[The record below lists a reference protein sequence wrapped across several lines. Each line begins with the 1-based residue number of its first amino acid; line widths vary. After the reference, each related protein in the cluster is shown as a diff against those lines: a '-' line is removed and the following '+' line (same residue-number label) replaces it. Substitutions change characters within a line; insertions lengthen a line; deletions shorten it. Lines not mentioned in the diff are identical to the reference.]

1 MGTLLFRNEDSGEND
16 AEAVRWLERAAEL
29 GDIGSQVKL
38 GVCYQD
44 GYNVLEQGKV
54 CFKEDMEKAVE
65 LFQNAAEQGD
75 AEGQFQL
82 ANSYRFGL
90 GVKKNVPKMLYWLR
104 LSAMQG
110 YAEAQYALGICY
122 QDGIGV
128 KADIEKAM
136 DWYERSAAQNY
147 PDAICSVGMYYL
159 DEEDDVE
166 TAKRLVYKAAQMDCL
181 EAQYLMGMF
190 LYEGDDS
197 EEDEEAVAWFRMAA
211 RYQNHGGAMGML
223 GYCYMN
229 GTGVEQ
235 DDEMARVWLKRA
247 AECRDYDAIELL
259 KNYYMIDDYDDFEYE
274 DYGDEPEYDEEDDD
288 WED

>member
-1 MGTLLFRNEDSGEND
+1 M
-16 AEAVRWLERAAEL
+16 
-29 GDIGSQVKL
+29 KL

-128 KADIEKAM
+128 KADMEKAM

-166 TAKRLVYKAAQMDCL
+166 TAKRLVYKAAQMDCP

-274 DYGDEPEYDEEDDD
+274 DYGDEPEYDDEDDD